1 MSNEMGYKIISKKNG
16 NSIILPAS
24 GKYFDIMNS
33 VSGRGTGA
41 IYLTGETWYSKD
53 KHRKKELIKKICFRT
68 WNFSDTTK
76 GGKGMMGL
84 TPWPKR
90 FPVSPV
96 CE

>member
-24 GKYFDIMNS
+24 GTYFDIMNS
-33 VSGRGTGA
+33 VSGRETGA
-41 IYLTGETWYSKD
+41 IYLTVETWHLKD
-53 KHRKKELIKKICFRT
+53 KYHNKEFIKEICFRT